1 MKQRLTLKEEIWI
14 AVKYGSV
21 GVLNTLVF
29 TGSVFL
35 LSKTELHYMYFTA
48 IAYIIAITFS
58 FIMNMKFT
66 FSKFPGKLVQ
76 RAIKFITAALV
87 LMLIAEA
94 LQYLLIEL
102 AGFSEFAGIVTGMI
116 CYTIIGFLIN
126 RLWVFK

>member
-1 MKQRLTLKEEIWI
+1 MKQRLNLKEEIWI

-35 LSKTELHYMYFTA
+35 LSKTGLHYMYFTA

-66 FSKFPGKLVQ
+66 FSRFPGEILP
-76 RAIKFITAALV
+76 RAIKFVATAIL
-87 LMLIAEA
+87 LMLMAEV
-94 LQYLLIEL
+94 LQYILIEL
-102 AGFSEFAGIVTGMI
+102 AAFSELAGIVTGMI
-116 CYTIIGFLIN
+116 AYTIAGFSIN